1 MHLPFSLHLCF
12 LHPCLLGSHLHF
24 VGPHPPSSPLAF
36 QVELCEL
43 PSRESGD
50 AVARCHL
57 QEEEKEKEEEEGKV
71 EEEDKGS

>member
-1 MHLPFSLHLCF
+1 MF
-12 LHPCLLGSHLHF
+12 LHPCSLGSCLHLF
-24 VGPHPPSSPLAF
+24 GSHPPPSLSF

-50 AVARCHL
+50 AVMRCHL
-57 QEEEKEKEEEEGKV
+57 QEKEEE

>member
-1 MHLPFSLHLCF
+1 MQLPFSLHLCF

-24 VGPHPPSSPLAF
+24 VGSHPPSPLSF

-57 QEEEKEKEEEEGKV
+57 QEEEKEKEEGKKV